1 MKFALDQSAIVA
13 TTDAAGLITSVNDKF
28 CEISQYSRAEL
39 IGQDHRIINSG
50 RHGKRFFRDLWA
62 TIARGRI
69 WRGEICNRARDGS
82 LYWVDT
88 TIVPFVD
95 ARGKPY
101 QYMAIRYDVTAR
113 REAEARLRQQE
124 ALAQVGE
131 MTAVVAHEVRNPL
144 AGISGVLQVLAARLP
159 ADSRDRAI
167 LADVHDRIAALNR
180 LIRNLLAFS
189 RPNAPAR
196 ALVPVRAVLA
206 EAAGDVRHDP
216 ALADVAIAVTG
227 SDPSAPLDRAQMHF
241 VFLDVLLNAA
251 DAMRRRGRID
261 VTVSTAGKQ
270 CRVAVADRGAGAT
283 PEVIEKM
290 FQPFFT
296 TKRQGTGLGL
306 PTARRIVAAHGGSLE
321 ARPRPG
327 GGLVMT
333 VTLPT
338 SDAAD

>member
-13 TTDAAGLITSVNDKF
+13 TTDVSGVITSVNDKF
-28 CEISQYSRAEL
+28 CQISQYSRAEL

-50 RHGKRFFRDLWA
+50 HHGKRFFRDLWT

-69 WRGEICNRARDGS
+69 WRGEICNRAKDGS

-101 QYMAIRYDVTAR
+101 QYMAIRYDVTER

-124 ALAQVGE
+124 ALAQIGE

-159 ADSRDRAI
+159 ADSPDRAI
-167 LADVHDRIAALNR
+167 LDDVHDRIGALNR

-189 RPNAPAR
+189 RPTAPAR
-196 ALVPVRAVLA
+196 APLPVRAVLN

-227 SDPSAPLDRAQMHF
+227 DDPSAPLDRAQMHF

-261 VTVSTAGKQ
+261 VAISTADGQ
-270 CRVAVADRGAGAT
+270 CQVAVADRGTGAT
-283 PEVIEKM
+283 PAVIEKM

-306 PTARRIVAAHGGSLE
+306 PTARRIVTAHGGSME

>member
-13 TTDAAGLITSVNDKF
+13 TTDVAGVITSVNDKF

-50 RHGKRFFRDLWA
+50 HHGKRFFRDLWT

-101 QYMAIRYDVTAR
+101 QYMAIRYDVTER

-124 ALAQVGE
+124 ALAQIGE

-159 ADSRDRAI
+159 ANSPDRAI
-167 LADVHDRIAALNR
+167 LDDVHDRIGALNR

-189 RPNAPAR
+189 RPTAPAR
-196 ALVPVRAVLA
+196 APLPVRAVLN

-227 SDPSAPLDRAQMHF
+227 DNPSAPLDRAQMHR
-241 VFLDVLLNAA
+241 L
-251 DAMRRRGRID
+251 RRRLQNL
-261 VTVSTAGKQ
+261 AQ
-270 CRVAVADRGAGAT
+270 H
-283 PEVIEKM
+283 P
-290 FQPFFT
+290 
-296 TKRQGTGLGL
+296 RQRRAGLG
-306 PTARRIVAAHGGSLE
+306 R
-321 ARPRPG
+321 
-327 GGLVMT
+327 
-333 VTLPT
+333 
-338 SDAAD
+338 